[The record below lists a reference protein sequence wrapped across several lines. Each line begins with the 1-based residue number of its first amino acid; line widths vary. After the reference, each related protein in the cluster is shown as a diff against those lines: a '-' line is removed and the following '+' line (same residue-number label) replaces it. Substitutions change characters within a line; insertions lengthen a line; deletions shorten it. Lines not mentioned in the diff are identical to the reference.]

1 MSVRANVSVFDSVV
15 DPVPGPNNRLEGQ
28 PKGTANFGAD
38 YKLRTLPLSLGAS
51 INYTPAYDLQ
61 VSDIQRTYVGNK
73 TVADAFMVWF
83 INPSA
88 QLRLSASNFRPI
100 DYLSANTALS
110 GGVTN
115 SFTTMYFVPMTL
127 ATQLSPRWTWAVA
140 AASLLG
146 WVGLGLFQPEFERAA
161 FALQPG
167 QVSDVV
173 ETAYGF
179 HVIRRIE

>member
-1 MSVRANVSVFDSVV
+1 MGNATAQGVELEAKFRLDEFWAQALPVSVRANVSVFDSVV

-100 DYLSANTALS
+100 DYLSASSILS
-110 GGVTN
+110 N
-115 SFTTMYFVPMTL
+115 S
-127 ATQLSPRWTWAVA
+127 QLQDTESHNVSKMRW
-140 AASLLG
+140 
-146 WVGLGLFQPEFERAA
+146 GLRLEIK
-161 FALQPG
+161 L
-167 QVSDVV
+167 
-173 ETAYGF
+173 
-179 HVIRRIE
+179 